1 MSSAGGLVVP
11 VERDTGAPDHE
22 GRWDH
27 LIGRLHDLRERAG
40 SPSYA
45 AIAQLVVDQRIADGQ
60 DVHSARIARSS
71 VHDAFRYG
79 RTRIN
84 VQLVGELVRALGE
97 DPAIV
102 DTWVQESLQARQ
114 HPAHPQPTPGAESR
128 PPSRGELALVLL
140 GCLALNMAGRE
151 FVDFFELPVYL
162 DMVGTAIAAIALGPW
177 RGAGVGAATNIIGI
191 MGSGWDSLPFGLVN
205 VVGALVWGYGVRR
218 WRLGRTLPRFF
229 GLNIIAALA
238 CSLIAVPV
246 IVAVYGHNL
255 RSGHDVIT
263 NLVDDSIDSFL
274 VALGFSNM
282 LTSLTDKL
290 ISGFVALV
298 AVSAFPPRLRRD
310 VDLVAVSAP

>member
-1 MSSAGGLVVP
+1 MP
-11 VERDTGAPDHE
+11 VERNTGAPGHD

-27 LIGRLHDLRERAG
+27 LISRLHDLRERSG

-45 AIAQLVVDQRIADGQ
+45 AIAQLVVDQRLADGQ

-84 VQLVGELVRALGE
+84 VQLVRELVRALGE
-97 DPAIV
+97 DPAVV
-102 DTWVQESLQARQ
+102 DTWVQESLRPREDAPAPEPPLAAEDGPQA
-114 HPAHPQPTPGAESR
+114 
-128 PPSRGELALVLL
+128 PPRGQLALLIL
-140 GCLALNMAGRE
+140 GCLAVNLAGRE

-177 RGAGVGAATNIIGI
+177 RGAGVGAATNIAGI
-191 MGSGWDSLPFGLVN
+191 IGSGWDSLPFGLVN
-205 VVGALVWGYGVRR
+205 VAGALVWGYGVRR

-229 GLNIIAALA
+229 GLNIITALV
-238 CSLIAVPV
+238 CSIIAVPV
-246 IVAVYGHNL
+246 IVAVYGHDL

-282 LTSLTDKL
+282 LTSLSDKL

-298 AVSAFPPRLRRD
+298 AVSALPAALRRD
-310 VDLVAVSAP
+310 VDLVAVSAASTDTD